1 MFESLFNESR
11 RLAVSAADILT
22 GTEQVYGW
30 FGLPPIMS
38 GEVNYSTSET
48 GRITLH
54 HLIQGSNTTTLSFK
68 NLMTKGGRNL
78 ENNMRTTR
86 ANKRDFCLVAAKT
99 LGIRISKD
107 LWSWRIGLRS
117 TVGDGF
123 NNTYKLLKIT
133 RLVSSVCRSSPVWL
147 LALKIGNQ
155 QPKLVATS
163 PNWFGPVF
171 WSNNQKQSKMV
182 KNCVFTYK
190 LIDFGG
196 KLLV

>member
-30 FGLPPIMS
+30 FGLLPIMS

-48 GRITLH
+48 GRIALH
-54 HLIQGSNTTTLSFK
+54 HLIQGNNTTTLSFK

-86 ANKRDFCLVAAKT
+86 ANKRDFCPVAAKT

-107 LWSWRIGLRS
+107 L
-117 TVGDGF
+117 
-123 NNTYKLLKIT
+123 
-133 RLVSSVCRSSPVWL
+133 
-147 LALKIGNQ
+147 
-155 QPKLVATS
+155 
-163 PNWFGPVF
+163 
-171 WSNNQKQSKMV
+171 
-182 KNCVFTYK
+182 
-190 LIDFGG
+190 
-196 KLLV
+196 